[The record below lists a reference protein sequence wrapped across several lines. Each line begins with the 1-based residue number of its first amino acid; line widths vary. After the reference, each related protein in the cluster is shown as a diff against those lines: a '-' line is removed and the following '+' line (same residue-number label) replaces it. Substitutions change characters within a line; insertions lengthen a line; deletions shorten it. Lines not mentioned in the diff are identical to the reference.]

1 MFASRDIPVIVPHA
15 TNIAKL
21 IANVA
26 PKTVFVMIFRGIGFL
41 TSGCKLV
48 RWSGANLLWVAR
60 LLYSMCL

>member
-48 RWSGANLLWVAR
+48 RWSGANL
-60 LLYSMCL
+60 